1 VTGASTVRCYAL
13 KQLFAVHVPRCAQLF
28 CLSQRAIVLCN
39 PQIMISVLGRRADCR
54 EAEIS
59 FFQVAIV
66 FCLLQCIRHG
76 CISYKEEAALE
87 RRRRLRSVTTAYM
100 LDHDVVA
107 APFADGHIATVI
119 SASISPIIV
128 ATVSPIVIPIK
139 IATFALTPAV
149 GPDTDV
155 ERV

>member
-1 VTGASTVRCYAL
+1 MTGASTVRCYAP

-76 CISYKEEAALE
+76 ASPKKKTAPDGM
-87 RRRRLRSVTTAYM
+87 RRGNHRGPRNKTRQGDAGSQGADYDRGPGRARSRRLIDSGGHDRPVLASRRSPSN
-100 LDHDVVA
+100 DSD
-107 APFADGHIATVI
+107 
-119 SASISPIIV
+119 
-128 ATVSPIVIPIK
+128 
-139 IATFALTPAV
+139 TP
-149 GPDTDV
+149 GMS
-155 ERV
+155 

>member
-1 VTGASTVRCYAL
+1 MMHL
-13 KQLFAVHVPRCAQLF
+13 P
-28 CLSQRAIVLCN
+28 
-39 PQIMISVLGRRADCR
+39 
-54 EAEIS
+54 
-59 FFQVAIV
+59 
-66 FCLLQCIRHG
+66 
-76 CISYKEEAALE
+76 KEKAAPE
-87 RRRRLRSVTTAYM
+87 RRRHLRSVTTAYM